1 MSRRLETRIGSIRL
15 ENPLIRGAGDVIG
28 RAAGQLKS
36 FAELP
41 MRLGKD
47 LHGVRVRLPG
57 HAGPPCAVKYQT
69 R

>member
-41 MRLGKD
+41 MRPGFWKD
-47 LHGVRVRLPG
+47 FVPAETVA
-57 HAGPPCAVKYQT
+57 AGE
-69 R
+69 